1 MADLEVKAAQN
12 VIEACAAT
20 PSIRHC
26 VLTSSL
32 LACTWKDYSLDSA
45 SSVINHNC
53 WSDESLCTEKK
64 VFLSILI
71 QYTRALWL
79 SFGIS

>member
-32 LACTWKDYSLDSA
+32 LACTWKDYSLDNVSL
-45 SSVINHNC
+45 VINHNC
-53 WSDESLCTEKK
+53 WSDESFCTEKK
-64 VFLSILI
+64 VFLLI
-71 QYTRALWL
+71 SKQYT
-79 SFGIS
+79 